1 MTRAPR
7 SVGLVNARVLIVDEE
22 RELAEAVAQA
32 RAREGYEVAT
42 VASGVEAMR
51 LARQARPHLIL
62 LDPALQDLSG
72 NEVCRRLDADPDTAW
87 IPVVIVSSRDA
98 EIDRVVGFE
107 LGAADYVVK
116 PFSLRELVLRCRA
129 ILRRAEPPAP
139 SDRLEV
145 GPLALDAS
153 RFRVAVEGD
162 EVSLT
167 ALELRLLA
175 TLMQAKGRV
184 LSRDDLLDVVWGGE
198 ADVMLRTVDVH
209 IMRLRDKLG
218 PASALIETVR
228 GVGYRIR

>member
-1 MTRAPR
+1 M
-7 SVGLVNARVLIVDEE
+7 NARVLIVDEE

-32 RAREGYEVAT
+32 LAREGCEVAT
-42 VASGVEAMR
+42 VASGVEALR

-62 LDPALQDLSG
+62 LDPALPDLPG
-72 NEVCRRLDADPDTAW
+72 NEVCRRLDADPSTAW

-129 ILRRAEPPAP
+129 ILRRAEPPPP

-145 GPLALDAS
+145 GPLALDTA

-175 TLMQAKGRV
+175 TLMQAQGRV

-209 IMRLRDKLG
+209 IMRLREKLG